1 MSDPGALL
9 VGRYQLTECV
19 GRGGMGTVWR
29 AEDVLL
35 GRDVAV
41 KKLIVPAHFDDREI
55 RVLQE
60 RMRREARSAAQ
71 ITHPNVVV
79 VHDVVDDDGQPC
91 IVMEYVPSVTLGGA
105 IKERG
110 RLPVGEAARIG
121 SAVAAALRA
130 AHDVGVLHRDVKP
143 ANVLLGYDGRT
154 VLTDFGIAVS
164 SGTPALTAT
173 GEFVGSMDYV
183 APERLRSKPASP
195 ASDLW
200 ALGATLYHAVE
211 GRPPF
216 RRESAFATA
225 HAIAFE
231 EFEPPREAGEL
242 SSVIDGLLAKE
253 AGERLDAGRVEEL
266 LSQVASGSAA
276 PRTAAGAQEPP
287 ASATP
292 AGTHPVPAAETV
304 APAAPDSGTPVAD
317 QPTPPAPTAQI
328 SAAPDATAPS
338 RGAPRRRGRRAALL
352 SLAVV
357 VLAAAG
363 AGGALLVNNSGDTD
377 APPATNSSSSTS
389 SSSSGSPQAAPS
401 PVPDGFRLRELGNG
415 ASVPVPDDWKRT
427 ATSNGEIA
435 HVDPSR
441 LVGLRIEANRFA
453 GTDPLK
459 HWRNV
464 EEEQTRRDNPDYQ
477 RVQMNATTFRGQR
490 AGYWEFTFTGKVRKF
505 RAVELAFNGPDGTRY
520 VIFLSAPAEYWS
532 KYRPVFDRTV
542 DGFRFP
548 K

>member
-1 MSDPGALL
+1 MSDPGTLL

-41 KKLIVPAHFDDREI
+41 KKLIVPEHFDDHEI

-105 IKERG
+105 VKERG

-121 SAVAAALRA
+121 SSVAAALRA
-130 AHDVGVLHRDVKP
+130 AHDAGVLHRDVKP

-164 SGTPALTAT
+164 SGTPALTTT

-231 EFEPPREAGEL
+231 ELEPLREAGEL
-242 SSVIDGLLAKE
+242 SAVIEGLLAKD
-253 AGERLDAGRVEEL
+253 AGERPDARRVEEL
-266 LSQVASGSAA
+266 LSQMASGSAA
-276 PRTAAGAQEPP
+276 PRTIAPRTTAGAQEPP
-287 ASATP
+287 ASAAP
-292 AGTHPVPAAETV
+292 AGTRPVPAAETV
-304 APAAPDSGTPVAD
+304 AHAAADAGTPVPD
-317 QPTPPAPTAQI
+317 QPTPPAPTAPI
-328 SAAPDATAPS
+328 SAASDATAPS

-357 VLAAAG
+357 ALAAAG
-363 AGGALLVNNSGDTD
+363 AGGALLVNNSGDTK
-377 APPATNSSSSTS
+377 APPVTV
-389 SSSSGSPQAAPS
+389 SSSSGSPHAAPS

-415 ASVPVPDDWKRT
+415 ASVPVPEDWKRT

-435 HVDPSR
+435 HVDPSG

-459 HWRNV
+459 HWRDV
-464 EEEQTRRDNPDYQ
+464 EEEQTRRDNPNYQ
-477 RVQMNATTFRGQR
+477 RVQMNATTFRGQQ
-490 AGYWEFTFTGKVRKF
+490 AGYWEFTFTGRVRKY
-505 RAVELAFNGPDGTRY
+505 RAVELAFNGSDGTRY
-520 VIFLSAPAEYWS
+520 VIFLSAPAEDWT
-532 KYRPVFDRTV
+532 KYRSVFDRTV

>member
-41 KKLIVPAHFDDREI
+41 KKLIVPEHFDDHEI

-71 ITHPNVVV
+71 ITHPNVVM

-121 SAVAAALRA
+121 SAVATALRA
-130 AHDVGVLHRDVKP
+130 AHDAGVLHRDVKP

-164 SGTPALTAT
+164 PGTPALTTT

-231 EFEPPREAGEL
+231 ELEPPQEAGEL
-242 SSVIDGLLAKE
+242 SSVIEGLLAKE
-253 AGERLDAGRVEEL
+253 AGERLDARRVEEL
-266 LSQVASGSAA
+266 LSQVVSGSAA
-276 PRTAAGAQEPP
+276 PRTAAPRTPAPRITAGAQEQPQD
-287 ASATP
+287 SATP
-292 AGTHPVPAAETV
+292 AGTPPVPAAGTV
-304 APAAPDSGTPVAD
+304 AHAAPDS
-317 QPTPPAPTAQI
+317 
-328 SAAPDATAPS
+328 AAP
-338 RGAPRRRGRRAALL
+338 
-352 SLAVV
+352 
-357 VLAAAG
+357 
-363 AGGALLVNNSGDTD
+363 
-377 APPATNSSSSTS
+377 
-389 SSSSGSPQAAPS
+389 
-401 PVPDGFRLRELGNG
+401 VP
-415 ASVPVPDDWKRT
+415 
-427 ATSNGEIA
+427 
-435 HVDPSR
+435 
-441 LVGLRIEANRFA
+441 
-453 GTDPLK
+453 
-459 HWRNV
+459 
-464 EEEQTRRDNPDYQ
+464 
-477 RVQMNATTFRGQR
+477 
-490 AGYWEFTFTGKVRKF
+490 
-505 RAVELAFNGPDGTRY
+505 
-520 VIFLSAPAEYWS
+520 
-532 KYRPVFDRTV
+532 
-542 DGFRFP
+542 
-548 K
+548 